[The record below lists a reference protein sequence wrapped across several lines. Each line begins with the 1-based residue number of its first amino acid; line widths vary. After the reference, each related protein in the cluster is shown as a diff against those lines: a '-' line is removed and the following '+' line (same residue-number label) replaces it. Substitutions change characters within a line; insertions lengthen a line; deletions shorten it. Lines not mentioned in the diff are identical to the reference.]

1 MTPTGRAPLRHAQL
15 GGAPRHR
22 GILRL
27 VTDGERDVPERR
39 SGARRAALNA
49 ARPLV
54 GYFDHRFQDLHDH
67 LDRLRVGS
75 HLDARLD
82 QISALSR
89 QTREEVAADADT
101 IAELAFTLERFADLF
116 TARMDEIAETM
127 FEASLG
133 GASLDSHVVELPFA
147 YAAADSLPT
156 GAEVATLTED
166 GGPLPLALA
175 SLGVR
180 VSALA
185 AGGLPARHPNLTVV
199 EEPVERWS
207 GPAQPLDAVF
217 ALSAVARLGLDRKEQ
232 APDLDR
238 QVIDLFRKWL
248 RPDGFL
254 VLSVPFGD
262 WSLGRRARTYD
273 ERHLGELLAEWD
285 IEDQRAVERID
296 EHVWRVVEPGGSP
309 SRAGM
314 VLVRATPR
322 L

>member
-1 MTPTGRAPLRHAQL
+1 MTPTGRAPLRRAQL

-75 HLDARLD
+75 HLDACLD

-133 GASLDSHVVELPFA
+133 GASSTPMWSSCRSRTQPRTRCRRA
-147 YAAADSLPT
+147 PKSRRSPRTADRSL
-156 GAEVATLTED
+156 
-166 GGPLPLALA
+166 
-175 SLGVR
+175 S
-180 VSALA
+180 
-185 AGGLPARHPNLTVV
+185 
-199 EEPVERWS
+199 RWR
-207 GPAQPLDAVF
+207 
-217 ALSAVARLGLDRKEQ
+217 LSACASARR
-232 APDLDR
+232 
-238 QVIDLFRKWL
+238 
-248 RPDGFL
+248 RPAGC
-254 VLSVPFGD
+254 
-262 WSLGRRARTYD
+262 RR
-273 ERHLGELLAEWD
+273 G
-285 IEDQRAVERID
+285 
-296 EHVWRVVEPGGSP
+296 
-309 SRAGM
+309 
-314 VLVRATPR
+314 TPT
-322 L
+322 